1 MRYVP
6 ISCVREGMILAD
18 DLYDDEGH
26 FMLVGGTRLTQRNLL
41 SISRLMYSGVYIEDK
56 LSEGIIFENAVN
68 SRIRERTLR
77 EVRDIFVK
85 AEAGNIS
92 LEQTVAAARRQVDSI
107 VEEISGNQ
115 DVLINMMDLQAFDDY
130 TYNHSVNVA
139 ILSISLGV
147 ALGMS
152 KAELCKLGFA
162 ALLHDIGKVFV
173 PKEILNKPE
182 KLTDV
187 EFEEMKSHSKL
198 GWDHIKKGIGISDD
212 ILVGILQHHEKYG
225 GGGYPDNLEGESI
238 SLFGRIIA
246 AADVYDALTSQRPYR
261 KAMLPSDAVEYVM
274 ASIVT
279 QFDPMIVNTL
289 VKKIAPYPVGTCVK
303 MSNGLTAIV
312 KENNKE
318 ACLRPKVRV
327 YMENDQEVDL
337 YEIDLADLEHL
348 NIIITD
354 II

>member
-6 ISCVREGMILAD
+6 LSCVREGMTLAD

-26 FMLVGGTRLTQRNLL
+26 FLLVGGTCLTKTNLESIDRLL
-41 SISRLMYSGVYIEDK
+41 YSGIYIEDK
-56 LSEGIIFENAVN
+56 LSEGIIHENAVN

-77 EVRDIFVK
+77 EVRDIFVQT
-85 AEAGNIS
+85 EAGNVDI
-92 LEQTVAAARRQVDSI
+92 EETVRAARQQVDSI
-107 VEEISGNQ
+107 VEEISGNK
-115 DVLINMMDLQAFDDY
+115 DILINMMDLQAFDDY

-147 ALGMS
+147 ALGIS
-152 KAELCKLGFA
+152 KPELCKLGFA

-173 PKEILNKPE
+173 PKDILNKPD
-182 KLTDV
+182 KLTEN
-187 EFEEMKSHSKL
+187 EFEEMKTHSKL
-198 GWDHIKKGIGISDD
+198 GWDHIKKGLGISEDV
-212 ILVGILQHHEKYG
+212 LVGILQHHEKYG

-279 QFDPMIVNTL
+279 QFDPMIVSTL
-289 VKKIAPYPVGTCVK
+289 VRKIAPYPVGTCVK
-303 MSNGLTAIV
+303 MSNGMTAIV

-318 ACLRPKVRV
+318 VCLRPKVRV
-327 YMENDQEVDL
+327 YMENGEDVEP
-337 YEIDLADLEHL
+337 YELDLAGFENL
-348 NIIITD
+348 NIIITE
-354 II
+354 IV

>member
-26 FMLVGGTRLTQRNLL
+26 FLLVGGTFLTKTNLQ
-41 SISRLMYSGVYIEDK
+41 SINRLMYSGIYIEDK
-56 LSEGIIFENAVN
+56 MSEGIIHENAVN
-68 SRIRERTLR
+68 ARIRERTLR
-77 EVRDIFVK
+77 EVRDIFVQT
-85 AEAGNIS
+85 EAGNLDI
-92 LEQTVAAARRQVDSI
+92 EETVEAAKHQVDSI
-107 VEEISGNQ
+107 VEEISGNK

-152 KAELCKLGFA
+152 KPELCKLGFA

-173 PKEILNKPE
+173 PKDILNKPD
-182 KLTDV
+182 KLTSE
-187 EFEEMKSHSKL
+187 EFEEMKNHSTL
-198 GWDHIKKGIGISDD
+198 GWDHVKKGIGITDD
-212 ILVGILQHHEKYG
+212 VLVGILQHHEKYG
-225 GGGYPDNLEGESI
+225 GGGYPDNLSGESI

-261 KAMLPSDAVEYVM
+261 TAMLPSDAVEYVM

-279 QFDPMIVNTL
+279 QFDPIVVDTL
-289 VKKIAPYPVGTCVK
+289 VKKIAPYPVGTCVR
-303 MSNGLTAIV
+303 MSNGMCAIV

-318 ACLRPKVRV
+318 VCLRPKVRV
-327 YMENDQEVDL
+327 YMEGEQEVEP

-348 NIIITD
+348 NITITE
-354 II
+354 IV